1 MLSETISNFARNF
14 PIGEVNPSGQ
24 NQQNGTCDSH
34 LIPPPKKH
42 RAEAKPINRLKKSDV
57 SWREIKRVTTRFI
70 KLSLS
75 SPQDF
80 KNLSFAS
87 QKSFSSNQRF
97 CCSCPSDLKK

>member
-34 LIPPPKKH
+34 LKLPPKKH
-42 RAEAKPINRLKKSDV
+42 RAEAKPINRLIKVIWFGVNDVLRKSDV
-57 SWREIKRVTTRFI
+57 SWREKKRVKSRSM

-87 QKSFSSNQRF
+87 Q
-97 CCSCPSDLKK
+97 